1 MTVKQLIK
9 KLEKVKDK
17 ELSLNQHN
25 DVELDDNGLR
35 VYDPIPN
42 QWLFTINEIST
53 GSSGYECEGEV
64 QLIGGQ

>member
-17 ELSLNQHN
+17 ELSLTLHI

-35 VYDPIPN
+35 VYDPIQN

-53 GSSGYECEGEV
+53 GLSGYECEGEV